1 MAMATTRAEDLIV
14 CYSPKM
20 VTAKGIWKGDN
31 PLDYSIPLV
40 ILQMTIVVATTR
52 IMVFVLK
59 PLRQPRVVS
68 EILGG
73 VILGPSVL
81 GRVQGFASTIFPSRS
96 VMVLETMANVGLVYF
111 LFLVG
116 VEMDLTVLRKTGKRA
131 LAVAIGGMILPF
143 VVGICFTI
151 VLHERKPKSLN
162 TATYILLLGVTLS
175 VTAFPVLARILFELK
190 LINSE
195 IGKLAMSSALLNV
208 MCAWI
213 LLAFA
218 IATADNDAKSFASL
232 WVLLASVGFV
242 VVCIVFVRPA
252 ITWMVGTTSE
262 GEPALSEFTI
272 CVILTGAMI
281 SGFITDAIGTHS
293 VFGAFVFGLV
303 IPNGALGVV
312 LLEKLDDFVS
322 GLLLPLFFA
331 ISGLKT
337 NFASIDSGRTW
348 GVLAF
353 ITFLS
358 CAGKIAGT
366 ILVTMF
372 LRMPYNDG
380 FILGVLMNAKG
391 LVELIVLNIGKDQK
405 VLDDESFSVMV
416 IVAVVMTA
424 IISPIVATMYKP
436 TRSSVSYERR
446 TLQRAL
452 HDGELRLLVCIHTH
466 RNVPAII
473 NLLEASNPTTKSPLC
488 IYVLH
493 LVELTGHASGM
504 LIVHSAHKSKHVP
517 TEKNRTQAQ
526 SDNIINAFES
536 FEQHSSFVSIHPLTA
551 ISPYNSIHEDICS
564 VAEDKRVA
572 LVIIPFHKQQ
582 TVDGGMEGTNPA
594 FGSVNQNLLAK
605 APCSVG
611 ILVDRGVSG
620 SARVAANEV
629 ARQVCVLFFGGPD
642 DREALAYG
650 WRMCENPGI
659 SLTVLRFVP
668 GANATL
674 STMLPTDDPD
684 NPNVLTVEATSS
696 RENGLDDEYINDF
709 RSKNDDD
716 ESIVYTENV
725 VNSSEETVAAIR
737 KLDNY
742 HDLLI
747 VGRGHGVMSPL
758 TTGLTDWSECPELGA
773 IGDILAESDFSST
786 VSVLVIQQYI
796 GSSQHELTGSPH
808 STSQSDDE
816 LIHRRTWSPKK
827 TDYI

>member
-31 PLDYSIPLV
+31 PLDYSIPLF

-151 VLHERKPKSLN
+151 VLHDRKPKSLN

-218 IATADNDAKSFASL
+218 IATADNDAKSFALL

-262 GEPALSEFTI
+262 GELLSEFTI

-281 SGFITDAIGTHS
+281 SGFITDAIGTHA

-312 LLEKLDDFVS
+312 LLEKVEDFVY

-331 ISGLKT
+331 ISGLKA
-337 NFASIDSGRTW
+337 NFASIDSARTL

-366 ILVTMF
+366 MLITMF
-372 LRMPYNDG
+372 LRVPYNDG

-391 LVELIVLNIGKDQK
+391 LVELIVLNIGKDRK
-405 VLDDESFSVMV
+405 VFDDESFSVMV

-473 NLLEASNPTTKSPLC
+473 NLLEASNPTAKSPLC

-504 LIVHSAHKSKHVP
+504 LIVHNARKSKYVP
-517 TEKNRTQAQ
+517 TAKNRTQAQ

-536 FEQHSSFVSIHPLTA
+536 FEQHSSFVSIHPRTA

-611 ILVDRGVSG
+611 ILVDRGLSG

-629 ARQVCVLFFGGPD
+629 SRQVCVLFFGGPD

-684 NPNVLTVEATSS
+684 NPNVLTVEATNSW
-696 RENGLDDEYINDF
+696 ENGLDDEYINDF

-758 TTGLTDWSECPELGA
+758 TTGPTDWSECPELGA

>member
-116 VEMDLTVLRKTGKRA
+116 VEIDLTVLRKTGKRA

-252 ITWMVGTTSE
+252 ITWMVGTTSD
-262 GEPALSEFTI
+262 GEPLSEFTI

-331 ISGLKT
+331 ISGLKS
-337 NFASIDSGRTW
+337 NFASIDGRTW

-366 ILVTMF
+366 MLVTMF

-391 LVELIVLNIGKDQK
+391 LVELIVLNIGKDRK

-504 LIVHSAHKSKHVP
+504 LIVHNARKSKHVP
-517 TEKNRTQAQ
+517 TAKNRTQAQ

-551 ISPYNSIHEDICS
+551 ISPYNSIHEDIYS

-629 ARQVCVLFFGGPD
+629 SRQVCVLFFGGPD

-659 SLTVLRFVP
+659 ALTVLRFVP

-786 VSVLVIQQYI
+786 ASVLVIQQYI

-827 TDYI
+827 TGYI

>member
-52 IMVFVLK
+52 IMVFILK

-262 GEPALSEFTI
+262 GEPLSEFTI

-366 ILVTMF
+366 MLITMF

-380 FILGVLMNAKG
+380 NTDL
-391 LVELIVLNIGKDQK
+391 Q

-504 LIVHSAHKSKHVP
+504 LIVHNARKSKHVP
-517 TEKNRTQAQ
+517 TAKNRTQAQ

-564 VAEDKRVA
+564 VAEDKRVS
-572 LVIIPFHKQQ
+572 LVIIPFHKQKA
-582 TVDGGMEGTNPA
+582 VDGGMEGTNPA

-629 ARQVCVLFFGGPD
+629 SRQVCVLFFGGPD

-659 SLTVLRFVP
+659 ALTVLRFVP

-696 RENGLDDEYINDF
+696 WENGLDDEYINDF

-758 TTGLTDWSECPELGA
+758 TTGLTDWSEFPELGA

-796 GSSQHELTGSPH
+796 GSSQNELTGSPH

>member
-1 MAMATTRAEDLIV
+1 MATTRAEDLIV
-14 CYSPKM
+14 CYSPNM

-68 EILGG
+68 EILFEQGG

-213 LLAFA
+213 LLAFV

-232 WVLLASVGFV
+232 WVLLACVGFV

-262 GEPALSEFTI
+262 GEPLSEFTI

-303 IPNGALGVV
+303 IPNGTLGVV

-366 ILVTMF
+366 MLVTMF
-372 LRMPYNDG
+372 LQMPYNDG

-391 LVELIVLNIGKDQK
+391 LVELIVLNIGKDRK

-473 NLLEASNPTTKSPLC
+473 NLLEASNPTTKSTLC

-493 LVELTGHASGM
+493 LVELSGHASGM
-504 LIVHSAHKSKHVP
+504 LIVHNARKSKHVP
-517 TEKNRTQAQ
+517 TAKNRTQAQ

-551 ISPYNSIHEDICS
+551 ISPFNSIHEDICS
-564 VAEDKRVA
+564 VAEDKRVS

-594 FGSVNQNLLAK
+594 FGSVIQNLLAK

-629 ARQVCVLFFGGPD
+629 SRQVCVLFFGGPD

-659 SLTVLRFVP
+659 ALTVLRFVP

-696 RENGLDDEYINDF
+696 WENGLDDEYINDF

-758 TTGLTDWSECPELGA
+758 TTGLTDWSECPGLGA